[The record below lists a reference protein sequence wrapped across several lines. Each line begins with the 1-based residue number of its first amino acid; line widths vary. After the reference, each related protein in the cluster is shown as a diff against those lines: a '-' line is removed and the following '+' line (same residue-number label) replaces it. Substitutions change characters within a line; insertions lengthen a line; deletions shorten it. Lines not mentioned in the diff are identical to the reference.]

1 MKSLQYTHDFM
12 QNQYAD
18 DGVER
23 SASHERE
30 NCTTLIWKVRSRT
43 IYALARMCII
53 CNVGVMLVERDRC
66 MREYVI
72 KFRRVRRSRT
82 RSRKARSRART
93 ISRDVSNCMKSGT
106 RRSASQRRSDDNSE
120 ARLCDPAP
128 LYSSIH
134 DFSGHGARENYRE
147 ESERIVLQ
155 NARTERRHK

>member
-1 MKSLQYTHDFM
+1 MKSLQYTHHFM

-18 DGVER
+18 GVER
-23 SASHERE
+23 SASRERE
-30 NCTTLIWKVRSRT
+30 NCTLIWKVRSQT

-53 CNVGVMLVERDRC
+53 CNVGVMLVGRDRG
-66 MREYVI
+66 MRGYVI
-72 KFRRVRRSRT
+72 KFRRVR

-134 DFSGHGARENYRE
+134 DFSGHGARENLSRRE
-147 ESERIVLQ
+147 REI
-155 NARTERRHK
+155 RTSKRENRKTP

>member
-1 MKSLQYTHDFM
+1 MKSLQYPHHFM

-18 DGVER
+18 GVER
-23 SASHERE
+23 SASRERE

-53 CNVGVMLVERDRC
+53 CNVGVMLVGCDRC
-66 MREYVI
+66 MRGYVI
-72 KFRRVRRSRT
+72 KFRRVR

-134 DFSGHGARENYRE
+134 DFSGHGPRENLSRRE
-147 ESERIVLQ
+147 RENSILKRENIK
-155 NARTERRHK
+155 TYI